1 MENSIT
7 SAFKTCLIGFGLA
20 ISSKLLIGD
29 YRDVGWGG
37 IKEKLSTQTLTFPDD
52 YISFIILG
60 GIIWPWL
67 KTKLSMPNKYLYL
80 VGSITLLYIFTPD
93 YKYKLPSTYKIKRRW
108 NKFSTVMKTKSTPTC
123 ETEQNVNEFI
133 DEWKDM
139 ESSAIIFNLMT
150 YVGLFYY
157 LFIKNVSNFIK
168 NDNLKTKIYPLI
180 FD

>member
-1 MENSIT
+1 
-7 SAFKTCLIGFGLA
+7 
-20 ISSKLLIGD
+20 
-29 YRDVGWGG
+29 
-37 IKEKLSTQTLTFPDD
+37 
-52 YISFIILG
+52 
-60 GIIWPWL
+60 
-67 KTKLSMPNKYLYL
+67 
-80 VGSITLLYIFTPD
+80 
-93 YKYKLPSTYKIKRRW
+93 
-108 NKFSTVMKTKSTPTC
+108 MKTKSTPTC